1 MSVASER
8 VQSPIMRTS
17 STCFLS
23 IHFGRNCLLNKESSA
38 KQPQSDVSSLL
49 TGKGKAWMNEWT
61 GKHARSGLVYF
72 EEMQE
77 LEPVPLKSTNNHE
90 PAKCVA
96 FWILNEHLIR
106 LGLESGN
113 NFPQFFSK
121 GKWQLLLSEKLSKA
135 NLLFSFPRDLH
146 FHTASPLVLV
156 LLLLFH

>member
-1 MSVASER
+1 MDAYYWIRSHYSHRVVVSVASER

-49 TGKGKAWMNEWT
+49 TRKAKKWMNEWT
-61 GKHARSGLVYF
+61 GKHAKSGLVYF

-77 LEPVPLKSTNNHE
+77 LEPTLKSTNNHE

-96 FWILNEHLIR
+96 FWILNEMKTWSA
-106 LGLESGN
+106 LGLKVAITFHSSSAKVNGN
-113 NFPQFFSK
+113 YCCRRN
-121 GKWQLLLSEKLSKA
+121 
-135 NLLFSFPRDLH
+135 
-146 FHTASPLVLV
+146 
-156 LLLLFH
+156 